1 MLNKIINLIEYNIMI
16 ILSLFLLAALIIG
29 QVDIIV
35 SILICCMWFMFGYIS
50 FTKGVQCQMEDE
62 IKELQQK
69 YRQKIIKEYNKQQDE
84 ISNN

>member
-1 MLNKIINLIEYNIMI
+1 MLNKIINFIEYNVMI
-16 ILSLFLLAALIIG
+16 VLSLFLLAALIIG
-29 QVDIIV
+29 RVDIIV

>member
-1 MLNKIINLIEYNIMI
+1 MI
-16 ILSLFLLAALIIG
+16 VLSLFLLAALIIG
-29 QVDIIV
+29 RVDIIV

>member
-1 MLNKIINLIEYNIMI
+1 MLNKIINFIEYNVMI
-16 ILSLFLLAALIIG
+16 VLSLFLLAALIIG

-50 FTKGVQCQMEDE
+50 FTRGVQCQMEDE

>member
-1 MLNKIINLIEYNIMI
+1 MLNKIINFIEYNIMI
-16 ILSLFLLAALIIG
+16 VLSLFLLAALIIG
-29 QVDIIV
+29 RVDIIV

>member
-1 MLNKIINLIEYNIMI
+1 
-16 ILSLFLLAALIIG
+16 LSLFLLAALIIG

-50 FTKGVQCQMEDE
+50 FTRGVQCQMEDE

>member
-1 MLNKIINLIEYNIMI
+1 MLNKIINFIEYNVMI
-16 ILSLFLLAALIIG
+16 VLSLFLLAALIIG
-29 QVDIIV
+29 RVDIIV

-50 FTKGVQCQMEDE
+50 FTRGVQCQIEDE

>member
-16 ILSLFLLAALIIG
+16 VLSLFLVLALIIG

-50 FTKGVQCQMEDE
+50 FTRGVQCQMEDE

>member
-1 MLNKIINLIEYNIMI
+1 MI
-16 ILSLFLLAALIIG
+16 VLSLFLLAALIIG

-50 FTKGVQCQMEDE
+50 FTRGVQCQMEDE

>member
-1 MLNKIINLIEYNIMI
+1 MLNKIINFIEYNIMI
-16 ILSLFLLAALIIG
+16 VLSLFLVLALIIG

-50 FTKGVQCQMEDE
+50 FTRGVQCQLEDE

>member
-16 ILSLFLLAALIIG
+16 VLSLFLLAALIIG

-50 FTKGVQCQMEDE
+50 FTRGVQCQMEDE

>member
-1 MLNKIINLIEYNIMI
+1 MLNKIINFIEYNVMI
-16 ILSLFLLAALIIG
+16 VLSLFLLAALIIG
-29 QVDIIV
+29 RVDIIV

-50 FTKGVQCQMEDE
+50 FTRGVQCQLEDE
-62 IKELQQK
+62 MKELQQK

>member
-16 ILSLFLLAALIIG
+16 VLSLFLLAALIIG

-35 SILICCMWFMFGYIS
+35 GILICCMWFMFGYIS
-50 FTKGVQCQMEDE
+50 FTRGVQCQMEDE

>member
-1 MLNKIINLIEYNIMI
+1 MI

-50 FTKGVQCQMEDE
+50 FTRGVQCQMEDE

>member
-50 FTKGVQCQMEDE
+50 FTRGVQCQMEDE